1 MFRLITL
8 LVLLSVTVACGA
20 PTTPTASA
28 PAPTSAPTMAAP
40 AAPTTGPTTAPTAA
54 KPTEAPKATD
64 APKSAASTAAPTTA
78 PTTAPT
84 AAPPTTQAT
93 AAPATT
99 AVAEIRL
106 TLDPAATKARFRVKE
121 QFANQ
126 TVMVEAVG
134 ETDKVTGQI
143 VLDPTGKLNRDQS
156 KFTVDMASLKTDQ
169 AQRDNFIKR
178 STLGVTQFP
187 TAQFVPTEV
196 KGLASPLP
204 RAGEVQFQLVG
215 DMTVRGVTKPI
226 TWDVTGKIEGQ
237 SLVGQAKT
245 AFKFGDFGMEPPRVP
260 ILAAVEDNI
269 RLELD
274 FKVSQ

>member
-1 MFRLITL
+1 MFRFITL
-8 LVLLSVTVACGA
+8 MLLLSFAVACGS
-20 PTTPTASA
+20 PNTPTASA
-28 PAPTSAPTMAAP
+28 PAATSAPATVAP
-40 AAPTTGPTTAPTAA
+40 PAPTTAPAAA
-54 KPTEAPKATD
+54 KPTDTPKATLPAGGQAD
-64 APKSAASTAAPTTA
+64 APKPAAPTTA
-78 PTTAPT
+78 PMATPQAT
-84 AAPPTTQAT
+84 AT
-93 AAPATT
+93 AAPA
-99 AVAEIRL
+99 AKAAGEMRL

-126 TVMVEAVG
+126 TVMAEAVG

-143 VLDPTGKLNRDQS
+143 VLDATGKINRDQS
-156 KFTVDMASLKTDQ
+156 KFTVDMNSLKTDQ

-178 STLGVTQFP
+178 GTLGVSQFP
-187 TAQFVPTEV
+187 TAQFVPTEI
-196 KGLASPLP
+196 KGLAAPLP
-204 RAGEVQFQLVG
+204 TSGEVQFQLVG
-215 DMTVRGVTKPI
+215 DMTVRGITKPV

-274 FKVSQ
+274 FKATAQ

>member
-8 LVLLSVTVACGA
+8 IALLSFAVACGAA

-28 PAPTSAPTMAAP
+28 PAPTAVP
-40 AAPTTGPTTAPTAA
+40 ATAVP
-54 KPTEAPKATD
+54 
-64 APKSAASTAAPTTA
+64 AAPTTA
-78 PTTAPT
+78 PTTAPAAARPTDAPKATEAPKLAAPTT
-84 AAPPTTQAT
+84 AATTAPQPAATT
-93 AAPATT
+93 AAPAAKT
-99 AVAEIRL
+99 AGELRL
-106 TLDPAATKARFRVKE
+106 ALDPAATKARFRVKE

-126 TVMVEAVG
+126 TVMAEAVG
-134 ETDKVTGQI
+134 ETDKVTGQL
-143 VLDPTGKLNRDQS
+143 VMDAAGKINRDQS
-156 KFTVDMASLKTDQ
+156 KFTVDMNSLKTDQ

-178 STLGVTQFP
+178 STLTVAQFP
-187 TAQFVPTEV
+187 TAQFVPTEI

-204 RAGEVQFQLVG
+204 TSGDVQFQLVG

-226 TWDVTGKIEGQ
+226 TWDVTAKIEGQ

-269 RLELD
+269 RLEMD
-274 FKVSQ
+274 FKASAQ

>member
-8 LVLLSVTVACGA
+8 MVLLSFAVACGS
-20 PTTPTASA
+20 PNPPTASA
-28 PAPTSAPTMAAP
+28 PAPTSVPATTVP
-40 AAPTTGPTTAPTAA
+40 AAPTSAPATAVPAAPTAAPTAA
-54 KPTEAPKATD
+54 KPTD
-64 APKSAASTAAPTTA
+64 APKPAAPTTA
-78 PTTAPT
+78 PTEAPK
-84 AAPPTTQAT
+84 AAQAT
-93 AAPATT
+93 SAPA
-99 AVAEIRL
+99 AKAAGELRL

-126 TVMVEAVG
+126 TVMNEAVG
-134 ETDKVTGQI
+134 ETDKVTGQLVI
-143 VLDPTGKLNRDQS
+143 DSTGKVNRDQS

-178 STLGVTQFP
+178 GTLAVSQFP
-187 TAQFVPTEV
+187 TAQFVPTEI

-204 RAGEVQFQLVG
+204 TSGDVQFQLVG
-215 DMTVRGVTKPI
+215 DMTVHGVTKPV

-237 SLVGQAKT
+237 SLTGQAKT
-245 AFKFGDFGMEPPRVP
+245 AFKFGDFGMEAPRVP

-274 FKVSQ
+274 FKANA

>member
-8 LVLLSVTVACGA
+8 MVLLSFAVACGS
-20 PTTPTASA
+20 PNPPTASA
-28 PAPTSAPTMAAP
+28 PAPTSVPATTVP
-40 AAPTTGPTTAPTAA
+40 AAPTSAPATAVPAA
-54 KPTEAPKATD
+54 P
-64 APKSAASTAAPTTA
+64 TAAPTTA
-78 PTTAPT
+78 PTEAPK
-84 AAPPTTQAT
+84 AAQAT
-93 AAPATT
+93 SAPA
-99 AVAEIRL
+99 AKAAGELRL

-126 TVMVEAVG
+126 TVMNEAVG
-134 ETDKVTGQI
+134 ETDKVTGQLVI
-143 VLDPTGKLNRDQS
+143 DSTGKVNRDQS

-178 STLGVTQFP
+178 GTLAVSQFP
-187 TAQFVPTEV
+187 TAQFVPTEI

-204 RAGEVQFQLVG
+204 TSGDVQFQLVG
-215 DMTVRGVTKPI
+215 DMTVHGVTKPV

-237 SLVGQAKT
+237 SLTGQAKT
-245 AFKFGDFGMEPPRVP
+245 AFKFGDFGMEAPRVP

-274 FKVSQ
+274 FKANA